1 MAKVRMD
8 LEQLQKLTGRKNRSA
23 QARWFKAH
31 FGVDVPCDQ
40 AGPIMTEQTYQDLLA
55 KQCGLYSGPQAQPA
69 VRRPTVRNAR

>member
-1 MAKVRMD
+1 MANVRMD

-40 AGPIMTEQTYQDLLA
+40 SGPIMTEQTYQDLLA

-69 VRRPTVRNAR
+69 VRRPTVRTAR